1 MKKCIFLAKHLR
13 CFCTNCWYVVWFWCT
28 VWGGYDGCLRSHLV
42 VTNAP
47 RSLQVKFNKFKNPP
61 QNDLII
67 QVFEIISTLIYLD
80 PLRLVVKRQV
90 FNSNALVFW
99 CFFLGGGL
107 KFQTLGG
114 CLKLSEG
121 NECLIYV
128 FETFQGSRDF
138 YQNTGSYFSLEQR

>member
-1 MKKCIFLAKHLR
+1 MSNVRFSIQRL
-13 CFCTNCWYVVWFWCT
+13 WYF
-28 VWGGYDGCLRSHLV
+28 G
-42 VTNAP
+42 
-47 RSLQVKFNKFKNPP
+47 
-61 QNDLII
+61 
-67 QVFEIISTLIYLD
+67 VF
-80 PLRLVVKRQV
+80 
-90 FNSNALVFW
+90 F
-99 CFFLGGGL
+99 GGGL

>member
-1 MKKCIFLAKHLR
+1 M
-13 CFCTNCWYVVWFWCT
+13 
-28 VWGGYDGCLRSHLV
+28 
-42 VTNAP
+42 TNAP

-99 CFFLGGGL
+99 CFFFWGGA
-107 KFQTLGG
+107 QI
-114 CLKLSEG
+114 S
-121 NECLIYV
+121 
-128 FETFQGSRDF
+128 DP
-138 YQNTGSYFSLEQR
+138 